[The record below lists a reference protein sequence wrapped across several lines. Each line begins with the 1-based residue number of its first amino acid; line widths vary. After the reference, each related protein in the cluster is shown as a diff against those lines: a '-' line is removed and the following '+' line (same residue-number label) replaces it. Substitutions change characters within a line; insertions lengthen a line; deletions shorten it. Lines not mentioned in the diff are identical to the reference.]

1 MKTPVLLPKCNI
13 PTDGLFFFYR
23 LMNWVEQQKRSKL
36 HLIGWKIGQKLLR
49 KLNCAK
55 FKPDEIRT
63 IPKAVA
69 ENTLYVPISSSGIY
83 VIRQLRHAFCH
94 NALSYDES
102 TGLYEIEMTEHVK
115 ISGKFSL
122 DALEEF
128 VLTYI
133 QISNQ

>member
-1 MKTPVLLPKCNI
+1 MKSSVLLPKCNI
-13 PTDGLFFFYR
+13 PEDGLCFFYC
-23 LMNWVEQQKRSKL
+23 LMNWVEQQKKSKL
-36 HLIGWKIGQKLLR
+36 HLIGWKKGQKFLT
-49 KLNCAK
+49 KLICIK
-55 FKPDEIRT
+55 FKPDGIST
-63 IPKAVA
+63 IPKTIA

-122 DALEEF
+122 DAIVEF
-128 VLTYI
+128 VMTYI